1 MANSEISL
9 VDKLVQ
15 KILPIVGVLFI
26 VGGIAYL
33 FYTGL
38 WGIMDK
44 TARLGFGFFVAI
56 AFIGSGFGLQNK
68 LRQFSDVII
77 GGGILIFY
85 ITLIF

>member
-1 MANSEISL
+1 MATSEVSL

-15 KILPIVGVLFI
+15 KILPIIGVLFI

-44 TARLGFGFFVAI
+44 TARLGFGFFVSI
-56 AFIGSGFGLQNK
+56 ACIGTGFGFQNRLK
-68 LRQFSDVII
+68 QFCDVIV
-77 GGGILIFY
+77 GGGVLIFY